1 MKMMIK
7 IKDKESCIT
16 AIKLIGKDLID
27 RAEDICDDLTRVSS
41 ITIQANINPLE
52 IVNYD
57 ITKNYSPKFE
67 DSTD

>member
-1 MKMMIK
+1 MIE

-27 RAEDICDDLTRVSS
+27 RAEDICNDLIRVSS
-41 ITIQANINPLE
+41 ITIQADIKPLE

-57 ITKNYSPKFE
+57 IKKNYSPKFE